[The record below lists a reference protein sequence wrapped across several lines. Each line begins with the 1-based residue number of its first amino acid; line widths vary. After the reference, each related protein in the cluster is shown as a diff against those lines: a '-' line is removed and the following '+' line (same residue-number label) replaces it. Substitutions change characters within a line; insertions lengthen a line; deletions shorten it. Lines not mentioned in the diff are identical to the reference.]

1 MCQLFPLMCF
11 HFPNHPRGSLVSLFH
26 SVCVELSVSSHHVTS
41 SFMYVMVLLRL
52 CSCFMY
58 LLFIVFSHIPGLN
71 HVHVY
76 HHSYHSSVT
85 IIIV

>member
-26 SVCVELSVSSHHVTS
+26 SVCVELSVSS